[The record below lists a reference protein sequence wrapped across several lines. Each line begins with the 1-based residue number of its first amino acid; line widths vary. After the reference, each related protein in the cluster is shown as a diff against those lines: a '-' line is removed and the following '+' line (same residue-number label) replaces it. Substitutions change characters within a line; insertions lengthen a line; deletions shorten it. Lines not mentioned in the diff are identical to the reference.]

1 MLILRLERNG
11 RAYERGVQAACRS
24 PSRADRSTRS
34 AAIIVI
40 KRDGWYY
47 RVERSTPHPST
58 SITGPVTVVPPDR
71 ARRSTGHRAEA
82 RVTGSHAPRPNL
94 SVGHRCAAPFHEFP
108 AKESTLTAIVATVR
122 ARLAAFGK
130 FDRIGRILDT
140 HGEEIVE
147 MQLLVASLRSR
158 RLMPE
163 LLVTFESVT
172 PSRAIYFV
180 KIYI

>member
-1 MLILRLERNG
+1 MLILQLERNG

-58 SITGPVTVVPPDR
+58 PITGPVTVVPPDR

-108 AKESTLTAIVATVR
+108 AKESTLTAIVR

-130 FDRIGRILDT
+130 FGQDRKDSRYARRRNRGDAVVGWLS
-140 HGEEIVE
+140 
-147 MQLLVASLRSR
+147 SL
-158 RLMPE
+158 E
-163 LLVTFESVT
+163 TFNARGT
-172 PSRAIYFV
+172 RYF
-180 KIYI
+180 

>member
-58 SITGPVTVVPPDR
+58 PITGPVTVVPPDR

-140 HGEEIVE
+140 QKKWRCSCWLPLFARDV
-147 MQLLVASLRSR
+147 
-158 RLMPE
+158 
-163 LLVTFESVT
+163 
-172 PSRAIYFV
+172 
-180 KIYI
+180 

>member
-58 SITGPVTVVPPDR
+58 PITGPVTVVPPDR

-108 AKESTLTAIVATVR
+108 AKESTLTAIVR

-130 FDRIGRILDT
+130 FDRIGRILDA
-140 HGEEIVE
+140 EEIVE
-147 MQLLVASLRSR
+147 MQLLVGSLRSR
-158 RLMPE
+158 RLMLE
-163 LLVTFESVT
+163 VLVTFESVT

>member
-58 SITGPVTVVPPDR
+58 PITGPVTVVPPDR

-130 FDRIGRILDT
+130 FGQDRKDT

-147 MQLLVASLRSR
+147 MQLLVASLHSR
-158 RLMPE
+158 RLMLE
-163 LLVTFESVT
+163 VLVTFESVT

>member
-58 SITGPVTVVPPDR
+58 PITGPVTVVPPDR

-108 AKESTLTAIVATVR
+108 AKESTLTAIVATF
-122 ARLAAFGK
+122 ARGSLHLENLTGSEGFSIRRRNRGDAVVGCLSSLETFNARGTRYFW
-130 FDRIGRILDT
+130 IGYT
-140 HGEEIVE
+140 
-147 MQLLVASLRSR
+147 
-158 RLMPE
+158 
-163 LLVTFESVT
+163 
-172 PSRAIYFV
+172 
-180 KIYI
+180 K

>member
-58 SITGPVTVVPPDR
+58 PITGPVTVVPPDR

-108 AKESTLTAIVATVR
+108 AKESTLTAIVR

-140 HGEEIVE
+140 QKKSWRYSCWLALFARGT
-147 MQLLVASLRSR
+147 R
-158 RLMPE
+158 
-163 LLVTFESVT
+163 
-172 PSRAIYFV
+172 YF
-180 KIYI
+180 